1 MNLTNFINAIR
12 YALDLSGYSIIFL
25 KVKQIHI
32 LEALYREKDVVAVLP
47 TGYGKSIIFHIL
59 PFLFEYRERNFMN
72 SSRTNAII
80 VVAPLNSLIDDQ
92 ISHLRK
98 RGIKAA
104 ILCQRDVKSGG
115 HSSTL
120 SSSSESDTNSEG
132 DEQPKHFHQ
141 SDLQDS
147 NDKCRILFAH
157 PEKVVSRNRLL
168 ESYQG
173 QIVACVIDEAHLIE
187 EWGHEFRPDYSKLC
201 RLASLFPSAP
211 ILALTATAPKRTRD
225 LLVENLHMK
234 SPVIVIG
241 NLNRD
246 NIFLHKSKRKPA
258 KTGSIAFEELLSPIA
273 NDLKKQLISYPLT
286 IIYLPLKWCGF
297 AFNYFVDILGEK
309 SYFPTTSAGDPKHCL
324 FAQYHSPQT
333 DAMKTMTLEQLTDPK
348 YKNKTIRV
356 IFATVAIG
364 LGVNIP
370 NVRQIIHMTVPRTL
384 ESYYQQIGRAGRDGY
399 PAKAYL
405 YYNGTDI
412 SVNKPG
418 LTDEIREYCLL
429 SGVCMRKYI
438 MNFFDADSPCGLSKH
453 ECCSNCASF
462 CECFECLT
470 ESRRSFMESPESP
483 AQTLVR
489 TQRTLIRQV
498 SAVERAEIKE
508 RLKTY
513 RLSLYDNIFGS
524 IDVRTGFTLALIDN
538 IVANCDY
545 LGNQE
550 DVLESYPVWDAS
562 HAKMIINIINDVCT
576 N

>member
-429 SGVCMRKYI
+429 SGVCI
-438 MNFFDADSPCGLSKH
+438 GN
-453 ECCSNCASF
+453 
-462 CECFECLT
+462 
-470 ESRRSFMESPESP
+470 
-483 AQTLVR
+483 TL
-489 TQRTLIRQV
+489 
-498 SAVERAEIKE
+498 
-508 RLKTY
+508 
-513 RLSLYDNIFGS
+513 
-524 IDVRTGFTLALIDN
+524 
-538 IVANCDY
+538 
-545 LGNQE
+545 
-550 DVLESYPVWDAS
+550 
-562 HAKMIINIINDVCT
+562 
-576 N
+576 